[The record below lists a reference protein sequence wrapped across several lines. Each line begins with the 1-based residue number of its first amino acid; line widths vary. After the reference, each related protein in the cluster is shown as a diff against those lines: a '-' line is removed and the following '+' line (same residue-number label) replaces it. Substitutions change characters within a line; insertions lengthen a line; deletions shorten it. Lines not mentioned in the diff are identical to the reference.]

1 MRVRLPPPLP
11 KNRNNMRT
19 DSDKKS
25 EYVSKILSYLGEGY
39 PSPIGTKIRDIVEHE
54 VEHRLKMGS
63 VDVVRDSINAL
74 SGDWS
79 RVMSD
84 LSKAMAKEPSGTSY
98 VAGRIDD
105 STEDERLVASM
116 HSFSKPKEQ
125 RLAEF
130 EAYLAEAD
138 EDEATRAFWAGVD
151 KAAKEVRGWP
161 AWKRGEWCEYPATV
175 SASEATPQADDM
187 KKSGG

>member
-1 MRVRLPPPLP
+1 
-11 KNRNNMRT
+11 MRT

-84 LSKAMAKEPSGTSY
+84 LSKAMAKEPSSTSH
-98 VAGRIDD
+98 VARRIDD

-138 EDEATRAFWAGVD
+138 EDEPV
-151 KAAKEVRGWP
+151 VL
-161 AWKRGEWCEYPATV
+161 V
-175 SASEATPQADDM
+175 SARPVEAVVPPRIGVVARAARRLAAMVRDL
-187 KKSGG
+187 KG